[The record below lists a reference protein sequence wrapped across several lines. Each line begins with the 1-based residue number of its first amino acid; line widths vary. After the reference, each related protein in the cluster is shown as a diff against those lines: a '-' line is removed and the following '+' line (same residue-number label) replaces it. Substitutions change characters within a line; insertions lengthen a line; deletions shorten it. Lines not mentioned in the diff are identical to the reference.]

1 MIYFLFVF
9 YLFQARHLDKLM
21 TSETS
26 GPVATRSDCEEK
38 EKEEDASNDSVF
50 TTAAS
55 SSRQQ
60 DETSDTSKQQQQQEQ
75 CQPVNKWCYLHDQSN
90 LPSKATFFWL
100 NPLLWSG
107 YWTPLEQQ
115 HLGQLPNEFRAAQLG
130 QELRKCLDR
139 QSANAGGSL
148 WRCYWSFSWPA
159 IVLGGLLKFSG
170 DLVGYVAPLGIQYM
184 VTYLAAQSDNISSN
198 LDSSSS
204 QHDASFYRDPSMSEF
219 ISNGYVMAVIVFLAS
234 FAQGALSQSSSHVLC
249 VEGIRLKTALQ
260 SFMYAKSLRLSSLNG
275 VVSSSDDKSSS
286 SSSDQSEDQNDG
298 PIDAGTCSQLLTE
311 G

>member
-1 MIYFLFVF
+1 MV
-9 YLFQARHLDKLM
+9 

-26 GPVATRSDCEEK
+26 ALPPVDIQCDDC
-38 EKEEDASNDSVF
+38 DSVF
-50 TTAAS
+50 T
-55 SSRQQ
+55 R
-60 DETSDTSKQQQQQEQ
+60 QEQ
-75 CQPVNKWCYLHDQSN
+75 QTPAPPPSMNQWCYLHSESN
-90 LPSKATFFWL
+90 LLSKATFYWL
-100 NPLLWSG
+100 NPLLWTG

-115 HLGQLPNEFRAAQLG
+115 HLGRLPDRFRASQLG
-130 QELRKCLDR
+130 QQLRQCLDK
-139 QSANAGGSL
+139 GGSL

-184 VTYLAAQSDNISSN
+184 VTYLATDCHANKSSI
-198 LDSSSS
+198 
-204 QHDASFYRDPSMSEF
+204 PSAEIDFNNGPSVNEF

-275 VVSSSDDKSSS
+275 VVNSNCDDGSNSSA
-286 SSSDQSEDQNDG
+286 SEPQQPPEDG

-311 G
+311 GDKN

>member
-1 MIYFLFVF
+1 MIFFLCFLF
-9 YLFQARHLDKLM
+9 YLLQARHFDKSV
-21 TSETS
+21 TPKDS
-26 GPVATRSDCEEK
+26 EEK
-38 EKEEDASNDSVF
+38 EKEEDVSSDF

-55 SSRQQ
+55 SSPQQ
-60 DETSDTSKQQQQQEQ
+60 DKTSDTSKQQQQQEQ
-75 CQPVNKWCYLHDQSN
+75 QQEPCQPVNKWCYLHDQSN

-100 NPLLWSG
+100 NPLLWAG

-115 HLGQLPNEFRAAQLG
+115 HLGQLPDEFRAAQLG
-130 QELRKCLDR
+130 QQLRKCLER
-139 QSANAGGSL
+139 QNATGSSSL

-184 VTYLAAQSDNISSN
+184 VTYLAAQSDNISSI
-198 LDSSSS
+198 LDAPLSPDS
-204 QHDASFYRDPSMSEF
+204 QHDASFYRDPSVSEF
-219 ISNGYVMAVIVFLAS
+219 LSNGYVMAVIVFLAS

-275 VVSSSDDKSSS
+275 VINSSDDKSSS
-286 SSSDQSEDQNDG
+286 SSSEHSEDQTDG

-311 G
+311 GNLR